1 MVTKMT
7 LRCLPV
13 VANNEIED
21 KNVRHDKE
29 VVCSPLKGT
38 VKPLSEMKDPVFA
51 SNGLGKGVVVVPAE
65 GKVVAPCDGVLTTLF
80 PTGHAFGITNHTG
93 LEVLVHI
100 GTDTVQLGEGYF
112 VKHKQQGETVKK
124 GDVIVT
130 FDVKALEEKGYDSET
145 AVVVSNTAN
154 YLDVIQVCNV
164 NVDYSDELLVAIVSE
179 IKH

>member
-1 MVTKMT
+1 MM
-7 LRCLPV
+7 LRCHPV
-13 VANNEIED
+13 VASNTIENKD
-21 KNVRHDKE
+21 VRHDKD
-29 VVCSPLKGT
+29 VVYAPLKGL

-51 SNGLGKGVVVVPAE
+51 SNGLGKGVIIEPVE

-80 PTGHAFGITNHTG
+80 PTGHAFGITTETG

-100 GTDTVQLGEGYF
+100 GTDTVQLGEGFF
-112 VKHKQQGETVKK
+112 VKHQQQGTIVKK

-130 FDVKALEEKGYDSET
+130 FDVEELKQKGYDTET

-154 YLDVIQVCNV
+154 YLDVVQVSES
-164 NVDYSDELLVAIVSE
+164 NVDYSNELLVAIISE